1 MELDLDKARA
11 ARGGGVH
18 PFTFGGVAFDLP
30 AEMSFRA
37 GELFAAG
44 DVKGALSEMLNGQAE
59 KFFGLNPT
67 VNDLDVLVNG
77 VDIDGEHMPGLTE
90 LYVPGTAPGESSA
103 SSPSSPKGSKKPR
116 QPSSATIT
124 ST

>member
-11 ARGGGVH
+11 ARGEGVH

-37 GELFAAG
+37 GELFAAE
-44 DVKGALSEMLNGQAE
+44 DLRGALTELLNGQAE
-59 KFFGLNPT
+59 KFFALNPT
-67 VNDLDVLVNG
+67 VNDLNTLVNG
-77 VDIDGEHMPGLTE
+77 QDIDGEHMPGLMQF
-90 LYVPGTAPGESSA
+90 YVPGTPPGESSA

-116 QPSSATIT
+116 LPSNATTT